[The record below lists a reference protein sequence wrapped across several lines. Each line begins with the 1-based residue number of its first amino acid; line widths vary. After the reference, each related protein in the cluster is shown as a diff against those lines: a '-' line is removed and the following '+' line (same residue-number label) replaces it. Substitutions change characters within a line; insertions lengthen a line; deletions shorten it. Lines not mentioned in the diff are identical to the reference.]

1 MLFKRNFRT
10 KIKPSNMIRPLL
22 LSAFFFASFFVNTI
36 FGQCTQSITNS
47 NATVVVNSGVRLCIN
62 GSFSGTVLV
71 RSGGTASILG
81 NITSSGSISIDAG
94 GFLDVCG
101 NLAVTG
107 SLINSGTI
115 RKSPS
120 TTITSYGSVIL
131 GTVNSSAAN
140 ATLCSVLLP
149 VELLFFDAKSNDENV
164 VLTWQTASE
173 INADYF
179 EVWSSTDGVN
189 YRVVTKLK
197 AAGTSAQINSYSYID
212 ANPSLGISYYKL
224 VQFDFD
230 GTKTEFDPIS
240 NIYSSSSSKM
250 KVYPNPVLD
259 GECFIQFQSEMT
271 DEFSIQVFDDL
282 GRLVLQD
289 YALVQEGSNQV
300 ALHLNSLI
308 ADGVYFITIT
318 SGNQINTSRI
328 VVNRKN

>member
-1 MLFKRNFRT
+1 
-10 KIKPSNMIRPLL
+10 
-22 LSAFFFASFFVNTI
+22 
-36 FGQCTQSITNS
+36 
-47 NATVVVNSGVRLCIN
+47 
-62 GSFSGTVLV
+62 
-71 RSGGTASILG
+71 
-81 NITSSGSISIDAG
+81 
-94 GFLDVCG
+94 
-101 NLAVTG
+101 
-107 SLINSGTI
+107 
-115 RKSPS
+115 
-120 TTITSYGSVIL
+120 
-131 GTVNSSAAN
+131 
-140 ATLCSVLLP
+140 
-149 VELLFFDAKSNDENV
+149 
-164 VLTWQTASE
+164 
-173 INADYF
+173 
-179 EVWSSTDGVN
+179 
-189 YRVVTKLK
+189 
-197 AAGTSAQINSYSYID
+197 
-212 ANPSLGISYYKL
+212 